1 MQHKTYIYLYYK
13 KKKRLPS
20 ALFLCAVHDED
31 NDNTE
36 LSKSMLY
43 VNNF

>member
-1 MQHKTYIYLYYK
+1 MQRLYVSVLWEK
-13 KKKRLPS
+13 ACRQPS
-20 ALFLCAVHDED
+20 IIVFSNVHDED